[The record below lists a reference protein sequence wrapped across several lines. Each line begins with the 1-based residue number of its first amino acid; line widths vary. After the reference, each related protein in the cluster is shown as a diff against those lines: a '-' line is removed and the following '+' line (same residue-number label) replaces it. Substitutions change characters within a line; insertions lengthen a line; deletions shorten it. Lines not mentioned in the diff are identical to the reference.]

1 MKKMRKVLMSALVAA
16 PLVAVGQPGVM
27 NSEAAGYLER
37 GRQMYEAHN
46 YVGAIDQLEHM
57 KGLPADASLREQADN
72 YIAMSR
78 FEQGDESSLVLLQQ
92 FIERYSRSS
101 SLFRSSARLRTIE

>member
-37 GRQMYEAHN
+37 GRQMYESHN
-46 YVGAIDQLEHM
+46 YVGCRPM
-57 KGLPADASLREQADN
+57 RRSG
-72 YIAMSR
+72 SR
-78 FEQGDESSLVLLQQ
+78 P
-92 FIERYSRSS
+92 I
-101 SLFRSSARLRTIE
+101 TISP